1 MYEDQVESAD
11 EELKRADH
19 LVYVSL
25 KYTRTCDVMKN
36 AIKRMISAYDLAM
49 AGFLESM
56 RKNKKISDL
65 PASSKERVALVKS
78 LLGVSVRK
86 YLVLYKLLKDVE
98 KAECTAVEEFRKN
111 VTLRITKPKALDI
124 KVDDLN
130 RYLGITKEFVAFIKQ
145 KAE

>member
-49 AGFLESM
+49 AGFLEDM
-56 RKNKKISDL
+56 RKKKKISVL

-78 LLGVSVRK
+78 LLGSSVHK
-86 YLVLYKLLKDVE
+86 YLVLYKLLKGVE
-98 KAECTAVEEFRKN
+98 KAECTAVEE
-111 VTLRITKPKALDI
+111 
-124 KVDDLN
+124 
-130 RYLGITKEFVAFIKQ
+130 
-145 KAE
+145 